1 MPAATSTMDDI
12 RSKVRSGGRLTR
24 EEGLELLQRADL
36 LELGALAQEVRFR
49 HNPER
54 VVTFVIDTNLN
65 YSNVCDAHC
74 AFCAFYRPLGHAE
87 AYTYTPEEVVEKI
100 GRAAAEGV
108 NTVLLQGGLHPE
120 LPLEYYEELVRLTCQ
135 RYPQVLPHFFSAP
148 EVLKMSEVSGLS
160 VREVLA
166 RLWAA
171 GLRTLPGGGSEILS
185 DRVKRKVSRLYPK
198 NRSEDWLAVHRE
210 AHRLGYRTTATMLYG
225 HLEED
230 EDIVEHLEVVR
241 ALQDE
246 TGGFTAFIPWSY
258 KREHTALAQEGEG
271 GGGPQPLPAHHCPLA
286 ALPGQRAPHPGVVV
300 LGGEEDGAGGPAL
313 RGGRL
318 RRHAVRGER
327 DAGRRLL
334 QPHHGGRGDD
344 PHPGGRLPARP
355 AHHAVRDRPA
365 VLVRGAPRGRPRTG
379 RGEPCPYVPRGAPP
393 CTR

>member
-1 MPAATSTMDDI
+1 MTSTTDDI

-36 LELGALAQEVRFR
+36 LELGALAQEARFR

-87 AYTYTPEEVVEKI
+87 AYTYTAQEIVEKI

-108 NTVLLQGGLHPE
+108 TTVLLQGGLHPE

-148 EVLKMSEVSGLS
+148 EVLKMSEVSGLG

-166 RLWAA
+166 RLRAA

-198 NRSEDWLAVHRE
+198 NHSEDWLAVHRE

-225 HLEED
+225 HVEED

-246 TGGFTAFIPWSY
+246 TGGFTAFVPWSY
-258 KREHTALAQEGEG
+258 KREHTALARKVKEEAGPNRYLRIIAVSRLYLDNVPHVQASWFSEGKKTGQVALHFGADDFG
-271 GGGPQPLPAHHCPLA
+271 GTLFEESVMLA
-286 ALPGQRAPHPGVVV
+286 AGFYNRTTV
-300 LGGEEDGAGGPAL
+300 EEVMALIREAGF
-313 RGGRL
+313 
-318 RRHAVRGER
+318 
-327 DAGRRLL
+327 
-334 QPHHGGRGDD
+334 Q
-344 PHPGGRLPARP
+344 PAR
-355 AHHAVRDRPA
+355 
-365 VLVRGAPRGRPRTG
+365 RTTLYEIVQ
-379 RGEPCPYVPRGAPP
+379 RF
-393 CTR
+393 